1 MPPRTTIASTVNETM
16 NVNWSGLTTV
26 TSFAALNTPAM
37 PAVDAPSAK
46 ASSLVVTVLM
56 PLAAAASSS
65 SRIASQARPSR
76 LSDEPVA
83 EDHDDGDERPAS

>member
-1 MPPRTTIASTVNETM
+1 MPPRTTIASTVNDTM
-16 NVNWSGLTTV
+16 NVNWSGLTV
-26 TSFAALNTPAM
+26 TSFDALNTPAM

-76 LSDEPVA
+76 LSTS
-83 EDHDDGDERPAS
+83 R